1 MRIEAIYTRQSVDRA
16 DSISVESQA
25 EYCKKELTGNRYRI
39 YTDKGYSGKNTDR
52 PAFQQMMQDVAAGRI
67 ERVIVYRLDRI
78 SRSVLD
84 FANVIDVFQTHAVSF
99 SSTMEKFDTASPIG
113 KAMLMIVM
121 IFAQLERETI
131 QQRVIDAYASRS
143 RRGFYMGG
151 RVPYGFALRQ
161 ITIDGVRTHCYA
173 PLGRESAVIRQIFSL
188 YAQPQASLGDVAA
201 YLSAH
206 NIKNRSGAPFSRS
219 RIRDLIVN
227 PIYVR
232 ADPRIYHFFQAQG
245 TEIVNSPADF
255 IGVNGAYLYSG
266 DADKRRTA
274 SLSGHTLVLAPH
286 EGIVDAGTWILCRTK
301 CLHHQSAAKPMK
313 AQRTWLAGKLKC
325 GCCGYALT
333 VKVGRRKRQADVR
346 YYLCSHKYASKGGCT
361 FGSLRADTVDA
372 LVFEEICAKLREFPT
387 LSPAPPVSGRSACR
401 LQAQMDAVDSELQ
414 ALVRQVPQADAGL
427 MRYINRQI
435 TALEAQKEALCTRLS
450 ALERQAQ
457 ADAPEITGYLQNW
470 DRLTT
475 GDKAAVADCLIE
487 SIRATETELQ
497 IIWRI

>member
-1 MRIEAIYTRQSVDRA
+1 M
-16 DSISVESQA
+16 
-25 EYCKKELTGNRYRI
+25 
-39 YTDKGYSGKNTDR
+39 
-52 PAFQQMMQDVAAGRI
+52 
-67 ERVIVYRLDRI
+67 
-78 SRSVLD
+78 
-84 FANVIDVFQTHAVSF
+84 
-99 SSTMEKFDTASPIG
+99 
-113 KAMLMIVM
+113 
-121 IFAQLERETI
+121 
-131 QQRVIDAYASRS
+131 
-143 RRGFYMGG
+143 
-151 RVPYGFALRQ
+151 
-161 ITIDGVRTHCYA
+161 
-173 PLGRESAVIRQIFSL
+173 
-188 YAQPQASLGDVAA
+188 
-201 YLSAH
+201 
-206 NIKNRSGAPFSRS
+206 
-219 RIRDLIVN
+219 
-227 PIYVR
+227 
-232 ADPRIYHFFQAQG
+232 
-245 TEIVNSPADF
+245 
-255 IGVNGAYLYSG
+255 NGAYLYSG
-266 DADKRRTA
+266 DADKRKTA

-301 CLHHQSAAKPMK
+301 CLHHQSTAKPRK

-325 GCCGYALT
+325 GCCSYALT

-387 LSPAPPVSGRSACR
+387 LYPAPPVSGRSACR

-487 SIRATETELQ
+487 SICATETELQ